1 MRVVF
6 AGTPGFAVP
15 ALQMLH
21 EAGHELALVLT
32 QPDRPAGRGLE
43 PGQSAVKRTALAL
56 RIPVVQPTT
65 LKDQE
70 VLARLRAVQP
80 GIMVVA
86 AYGLILP
93 QAVLDIPERGA
104 LNIHAS
110 LLPRW
115 RGAAP
120 IQRAILAGDTVTGV
134 CIMKMDAGLDTGPVV
149 LRSETTIASDDTAG
163 TLHDR
168 LATMGAE
175 LLLDALKGIQA
186 GTLSPVPQATEG
198 VTYAPKIDKSE
209 ARIDWTHA
217 ASQVDRQIRA
227 FNPSP
232 GALARI
238 RDTELKIWRAALRA
252 ESGPPGTILRAAGD
266 GIVVACGAASLML
279 TELQRAGGRRLTA
292 GELLRG
298 FPLAPGERFA
308 TANELNSG
316 RKSPS
321 DSS

>member
-21 EAGHELALVLT
+21 EAGHEVALVLT

-56 RIPVVQPTT
+56 RIPVVQPMT

-70 VLARLRAVQP
+70 IRARLRAVQP

-120 IQRAILAGDTVTGV
+120 IQRAILAGDTVTGT
-134 CIMKMDAGLDTGPVV
+134 CIIKMDAGLDTGPVL
-149 LRSETTIASDDTAG
+149 LRSETMIAPDDTAG

-198 VTYAPKIDKSE
+198 VTYAPKIEKSE
-209 ARIDWTHA
+209 ARIDWTRA

-227 FNPSP
+227 FNPFP
-232 GALARI
+232 GAFARI

-252 ESGPPGTILRAAGD
+252 ESGLPGTILRAAGD

-298 FPLAPGERFA
+298 FPLAPGDRFA

-316 RKSPS
+316 RESPS
-321 DSS
+321 QAS